1 MNNTQEIPHVPKK
14 TELWSVSYEGRKNGA
29 IFEQGMAKF
38 IFRCDKNI
46 SIISNLKP
54 KTYKQLMY

>member
-1 MNNTQEIPHVPKK
+1 M
-14 TELWSVSYEGRKNGA
+14 SYEGRKNGA
-29 IFEQGMAKF
+29 IFEAQGMAKF

>member
-1 MNNTQEIPHVPKK
+1 MYPRKQSCGVM
-14 TELWSVSYEGRKNGA
+14 SYEGCKNGA

-38 IFRCDKNI
+38 IFRYDKNI

-54 KTYKQLMY
+54 KTYEQLMY